1 MLAAQIDLVKRT
13 TIPGANGSL
22 VRFGDLIFEDVR
34 RHHLDAFRDARRQV
48 FREAERRAAAR
59 RAAIEAGQKVPAPV
73 GPERPGAARGETG
86 INRTLEMLRHL
97 FSWAV
102 RHDYREHETPFRRKG
117 EPDVELSKE
126 QARHRR
132 LHAGEEAKLTMAAG
146 EHLRACI
153 DAVLETGMR
162 RGEVLG
168 LQWQDVRCNS
178 KGKAEW
184 VVLRPETTKTD
195 RTRTIPVSERLAKLL
210 KRRRTGPADKEH
222 KADAYVFGNAVGER
236 LDSIKTAWKATCRRA
251 GIEDLHLHDLR
262 REAAC
267 RWFEAGVPLHHIRDL
282 LATRTSARR
291 AATWR

>member
-1 MLAAQIDLVKRT
+1 
-13 TIPGANGSL
+13 
-22 VRFGDLIFEDVR
+22 
-34 RHHLDAFRDARRQV
+34 
-48 FREAERRAAAR
+48 
-59 RAAIEAGQKVPAPV
+59 
-73 GPERPGAARGETG
+73 
-86 INRTLEMLRHL
+86 MLRHL

-117 EPDVELSKE
+117 EPDVELTKE

-132 LHAGEEAKLTMAAG
+132 LHAGEEGRLRMAAG
-146 EHLRACI
+146 SHLADCI

-168 LQWQDVRCNS
+168 LQMQDVRCDA

-184 VVLRPETTKTD
+184 IVLRPETTKTD
-195 RTRTIPVSERLAKLL
+195 RMRTIPVSERMAKLL
-210 KRRRTGPADKEH
+210 KRRRTDPNGDDH
-222 KADAYVFGNAVGER
+222 TADAYVFGNAVGEQ

-251 GIEDLHLHDLR
+251 GIDDLHFHDLR

-282 LATRTSARR
+282 LGHADISTTSRYLAVTPTELQRSMQMAEERQREQTQQRRSGSKQTRKR
-291 AATWR
+291 A